1 MEPRRGGQQPRRSAL
16 AAGALKFQPAGLLRN
31 GHLQTLL
38 GSVPPVSWLVR
49 RRAAHWLA
57 GAQELLLEC
66 GDDVRLQAFYSS
78 AGQPRAGAARRVAVL
93 LHGWEGSAESTY
105 VLSLGSL
112 LLDHGFDLVRLNL
125 RDHGATHHLNR
136 EIFHSCRLPEVVGAT
151 HALAQ
156 RFAGARLFLAGFS
169 LGGNFMLRVAADA
182 RAPAA
187 IAGAAAV
194 SPVLDPEATLAA
206 LEAGPA
212 IYRRSFVRRW
222 SRSLRRKQR
231 AWPGVHDF
239 DAMLRLGQLRAMTAG
254 LVKQCTDFPSLSA
267 YLSGYAVTGDRL
279 ATLRVPASLL
289 LAEDDPIVPWADVT
303 RLAASSR
310 LTVVRTRYG
319 GHCGFA
325 AGVARPSV
333 ADRFVLEQFESF
345 ERAAQRSERH

>member
-1 MEPRRGGQQPRRSAL
+1 L
-16 AAGALKFQPAGLLRN
+16 AADALKSQPARLLRS

-38 GSVPPVSWLVR
+38 GSVPPVSWAIRL
-49 RRAAHWLA
+49 RAAQWRA
-57 GAQELLLEC
+57 RSQELLLEC
-66 GDDVRLQAFYSS
+66 GDDVRLQAFHSS
-78 AGQPRAGAARRVAVL
+78 PGAAGNGAARRVAVL
-93 LHGWEGSAESTY
+93 LHGWEGSAASTY

-112 LLDHGFDLVRLNL
+112 LLTRGYDVVRLNL

-151 HALAQ
+151 HAVAE
-156 RFAGARLFLAGFS
+156 RFAGARLYLGGFS

-182 RAPAA
+182 RAPPA

-194 SPVLDPEATLAA
+194 SPVLDPAATLAA
-206 LEAGPA
+206 LEQGPA

-254 LVKQCTDFPSLSA
+254 LVAQCTEFPSLAA
-267 YLSGYAVTGDRL
+267 YLEGYAVTGDRL
-279 ATLRVPASLL
+279 ATLRVPAGLL
-289 LAEDDPIVPWADVT
+289 LAEDDPIVPWADLQ
-303 RLAASSR
+303 RLAPSSR

-325 AGVARPSV
+325 AGVARPSI
-333 ADRFVLEQFESF
+333 ANRFVLEQFERF
-345 ERAAQRSERH
+345 ERAAQREDRR

>member
-1 MEPRRGGQQPRRSAL
+1 MEPRRRGQQPRRSAL
-16 AAGALKFQPAGLLRN
+16 AARALKFQPAGLLRN

-49 RRAAHWLA
+49 RRAAPWLA
-57 GAQELLLEC
+57 GAQELLLDC
-66 GDDVRLQAFYSS
+66 GDDVRLQGFYSS
-78 AGQPRAGAARRVAVL
+78 AGQPGAARRVAVL

-151 HALAQ
+151 RALAQ

-194 SPVLDPEATLAA
+194 SPVLDPEATLRA
-206 LEAGPA
+206 LEDGPA

-231 AWPGVHDF
+231 SWPGVHDF
-239 DAMLRLGQLRAMTAG
+239 DDMLRLGQLRAMTAG
-254 LVKQCTDFPSLSA
+254 LVAQCTEFPSLAA

-289 LAEDDPIVPWADVT
+289 LAEDDPIVPWADLT
-303 RLAASSR
+303 RLAASAQ

-333 ADRFVLEQFESF
+333 ADRFVLEQFERF
-345 ERAAQRSERH
+345 ERAAQREERH